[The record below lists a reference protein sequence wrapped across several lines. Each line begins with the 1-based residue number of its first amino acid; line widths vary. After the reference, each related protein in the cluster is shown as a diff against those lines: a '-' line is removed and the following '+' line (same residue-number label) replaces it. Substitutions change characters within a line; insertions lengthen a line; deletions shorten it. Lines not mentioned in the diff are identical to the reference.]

1 VGAREGSRSRRV
13 SRRYGRALLPNRYG
27 HLQENGSLP
36 AALAARD
43 REEISMNKGV
53 VRSLDRR
60 GTRSDKSPPVA
71 QKQKFNDPSICDRCG
86 AVYSGKSWRRG
97 PRLAREVIDKAPW
110 VTCPGCA
117 QAAAGEYHGRVLI
130 AVGDSVHVEAVSARI
145 SNVEQRAQFT
155 QPERRIVSTNWDGKT
170 LEVLTTSQ
178 KLAHRIAREIE
189 KAFGG
194 RAHFSWSDDD
204 GSLLAIVEL
213 SQAKKSR

>member
-1 VGAREGSRSRRV
+1 
-13 SRRYGRALLPNRYG
+13 
-27 HLQENGSLP
+27 
-36 AALAARD
+36 
-43 REEISMNKGV
+43 MNKGL

-60 GTRSDKSPPVA
+60 GARSDKSPPVA
-71 QKQKFNDPSICDRCG
+71 QKQTFSDPAICDRCG
-86 AVYSGKSWRRG
+86 AVYTGKSWRRG

-130 AVGDSVHVEAVSARI
+130 AVGDSANVEAVSARI
-145 SNVEQRAQFT
+145 ANVERRAQFT

-178 KLAHRIAREIE
+178 KLAHRVAREVE

-204 GSLLAIVEL
+204 GSLLAAVEL
-213 SQAKKSR
+213 RQAKKSR